1 MKTNISNFFKKY
13 LENNNYT
20 GVYAEVQTDK
30 KDSGTAINFKSDT
43 YTTDM
48 RQSEY
53 VKAPFLD
60 AQASKDELKKS
71 MKTHLRESIKTHLK
85 KHKVNGVNTPWYII
99 PKGFTFLFEKEHE
112 ELSDGEAYG
121 RITMKELRKEHL
133 KRALHYFQKACENG
147 ISLASKQRIQA
158 IIQNY
163 QRARKSAVKGL
174 KMASTRI
181 FRAVTTE
188 TKKEEDLQHKKMAK
202 LNIFAAA
209 ESFKEHHGTNNYE
222 LCVQRKCSDKKFG
235 AYGSYIFAS
244 EHINCP
250 ESLIERHIAET
261 YAKWKLDS
269 SFEGVYCIDKE
280 GNIKF
285 YTSEDVQELL
295 KKLRKEQQEYMN
307 TVAA

>member
-30 KDSGTAINFKSDT
+30 KDSGIVINFKSDM
-43 YTTDM
+43 YATDM
-48 RQSEY
+48 HQSEY
-53 VKAPFLD
+53 IKAPFLD
-60 AQASKDELKKS
+60 AQASNDALKKKYKIKGV
-71 MKTHLRESIKTHLK
+71 KTS
-85 KHKVNGVNTPWYII
+85 WYIV
-99 PKGFTFLFEKEHE
+99 PFTFLFEKEHE

-121 RITMKELRKEHL
+121 RLAMKELRKEHL
-133 KRALHYFQKACENG
+133 KLALRYFKKACEKG

-163 QRARKSAVKGL
+163 QRTRKSAVKGL

-181 FRAVTTE
+181 FRASSTK
-188 TKKEEDLQHKKMAK
+188 TKKEEDLQHKKMVK

-209 ESFKEHHGTNNYE
+209 ENFKEHHGTNNYE
-222 LCVQRKCSDKKFG
+222 LCIQRKSSDEKFT

-250 ESLIERHIAET
+250 ESLIERHIAEK

-269 SFEGVYCIDKE
+269 SFEGLYCIDKE
-280 GNIKF
+280 GSIKF

-295 KKLRKEQQEYMN
+295 KKLMEEQQEYMN
-307 TVAA
+307 KIVA

>member
-13 LENNNYT
+13 LENHNYT

-53 VKAPFLD
+53 IKAPFLD
-60 AQASKDELKKS
+60 AQSSKDVLKK
-71 MKTHLRESIKTHLK
+71 KYKIK
-85 KHKVNGVNTPWYII
+85 GVKTPWYII
-99 PKGFTFLFEKEHE
+99 PKGCTFLFEKEYK

-133 KRALHYFQKACENG
+133 KLALHYFKKACEKG

-163 QRARKSAVKGL
+163 LRARESAVKGL

-188 TKKEEDLQHKKMAK
+188 TKKEEDLQHKKMVK
-202 LNIFAAA
+202 LNMFAAA
-209 ESFKEHHGTNNYE
+209 ENFKEHHGTNNYE

-244 EHINCP
+244 EHTNCP

-295 KKLRKEQQEYMN
+295 KKLKEEQQEYMN
-307 TVAA
+307 TIAA

>member
-20 GVYAEVQTDK
+20 GVYAEVQTNK

-43 YTTDM
+43 YVTDM

-53 VKAPFLD
+53 VKTPFLD
-60 AQASKDELKKS
+60 AKSSKDALKK
-71 MKTHLRESIKTHLK
+71 KYKIKDVK
-85 KHKVNGVNTPWYII
+85 TPWYIVS
-99 PKGFTFLFEKEHE
+99 KGFSFLFEKEHE

-121 RITMKELRKEHL
+121 RIAMKELRKEHL
-133 KRALHYFQKACENG
+133 KLALRYFKKACEKG

-163 QRARKSAVKGL
+163 QRTRKSAVKGL
-174 KMASTRI
+174 KMASTRA

-188 TKKEEDLQHKKMAK
+188 TKKEEDLQHKKMVK
-202 LNIFAAA
+202 LNIFGAA
-209 ESFKEHHGTNNYE
+209 ENFKKHHGTNNYE
-222 LCVQRKCSDKKFG
+222 LCIQRKSSDEKFT

-250 ESLIERHIAET
+250 ESLIERHIAEK

-269 SFEGVYCIDKE
+269 SFEGIYCIDKE
-280 GNIKF
+280 GNIRF

-295 KKLRKEQQEYMN
+295 KKLREEQQEYMN
-307 TVAA
+307 TVVA

>member
-13 LENNNYT
+13 LKNNNYT
-20 GVYAEVQTDK
+20 GVYAEVQIDK
-30 KDSGTAINFKSDT
+30 KNSGTATNFKSDT
-43 YTTDM
+43 YATDM

-53 VKAPFLD
+53 IKAPFLD
-60 AQASKDELKKS
+60 EQARKDALKK
-71 MKTHLRESIKTHLK
+71 KYKIKGAK
-85 KHKVNGVNTPWYII
+85 TPWYI
-99 PKGFTFLFEKEHE
+99 GFTFLFEKEHN

-121 RITMKELRKEHL
+121 RIAMKELRKEHL
-133 KRALHYFQKACENG
+133 KLALRYFKKACEKG

-163 QRARKSAVKGL
+163 QRTRKSAVKGL

-181 FRAVTTE
+181 FQAVTTE
-188 TKKEEDLQHKKMAK
+188 TKKEENLQHKKMAK
-202 LNIFAAA
+202 LNIFVAA
-209 ESFKEHHGTNNYE
+209 ENFKEHHGTNNYE
-222 LCVQRKCSDKKFG
+222 LCVQRKSSDEKFG

-295 KKLRKEQQEYMN
+295 KKLKEKQQEYMN

>member
-13 LENNNYT
+13 LKDHNYT

-30 KDSGTAINFKSDT
+30 KDSGTAVNFKSDT

-53 VKAPFLD
+53 IKAPFLD
-60 AQASKDELKKS
+60 KQARNDALKK
-71 MKTHLRESIKTHLK
+71 KYKIKGAK
-85 KHKVNGVNTPWYII
+85 TPWYII
-99 PKGFTFLFEKEHE
+99 PKGCSFLFEKEHE
-112 ELSDGEAYG
+112 ELSDGEALLDIAIQELKQE
-121 RITMKELRKEHL
+121 RIKYAQR
-133 KRALHYFQKACENG
+133 YFKKADEKG
-147 ISLASKQRIQA
+147 ISLASKQRFTKIMRQYLGR
-158 IIQNY
+158 N
-163 QRARKSAVKGL
+163 KSAVKGL
-174 KMASTRI
+174 KMPSTRI

-209 ESFKEHHGTNNYE
+209 ENFKEHHGTNNYK
-222 LCVQRKCSDKKFG
+222 LCVQRKCSDEKFG

-244 EHINCP
+244 EHTNCP

-280 GNIKF
+280 GSIKF

-295 KKLRKEQQEYMN
+295 KKLKEEQQEYMN
-307 TVAA
+307 TIAA

>member
-30 KDSGTAINFKSDT
+30 KDSDIATNFKSDT
-43 YTTDM
+43 YATDM

-53 VKAPFLD
+53 IKAPFLD
-60 AQASKDELKKS
+60 EQARKDALKKKYKIKG
-71 MKTHLRESIKTHLK
+71 MKI
-85 KHKVNGVNTPWYII
+85 PWYAIA
-99 PKGFTFLFEKEHE
+99 KDFTFLFEKEYK

-121 RITMKELRKEHL
+121 RIAMKELRKEHIKL
-133 KRALHYFQKACENG
+133 TLRYFKKACEKG

-163 QRARKSAVKGL
+163 QRTHKSAVKGL
-174 KMASTRI
+174 KMPSTRI

-222 LCVQRKCSDKKFG
+222 LCVQRKCSDEKFG

-269 SFEGVYCIDKE
+269 SFEGIYCIDKE

-295 KKLRKEQQEYMN
+295 KKLREEQQEYMN

>member
-30 KDSGTAINFKSDT
+30 KDSGIAINFKSDM
-43 YTTDM
+43 YATDM

-53 VKAPFLD
+53 IKASFLD
-60 AQASKDELKKS
+60 AQACNDALKK
-71 MKTHLRESIKTHLK
+71 KYKIK
-85 KHKVNGVNTPWYII
+85 GVKTPWYIV
-99 PKGFTFLFEKEHE
+99 PFTFLFEKEHE

-121 RITMKELRKEHL
+121 RLAMKELRKEHL
-133 KRALHYFQKACENG
+133 KLALRYFKKACEKG

-163 QRARKSAVKGL
+163 QRTRKSAVKGL

-181 FRAVTTE
+181 FRAASTE
-188 TKKEEDLQHKKMAK
+188 TKKEEDLQHKKMVK
-202 LNIFAAA
+202 LNIFGAA

-222 LCVQRKCSDKKFG
+222 LCVQRKSSDEKFG

-244 EHINCP
+244 EFINCP
-250 ESLIERHIAET
+250 ESLIERHIAEK

-269 SFEGVYCIDKE
+269 SFEGLYCIDKE

-285 YTSEDVQELL
+285 YTFEDVQELL
-295 KKLRKEQQEYMN
+295 KKLMEEQQEYMN

>member
-20 GVYAEVQTDK
+20 GVYAETQTDK
-30 KDSGTAINFKSDT
+30 KDSGTAVNFKSDE
-43 YTTDM
+43 YATDM
-48 RQSEY
+48 RQVEY
-53 VKAPFLD
+53 IKAPFLD
-60 AQASKDELKKS
+60 EQARKDALKK
-71 MKTHLRESIKTHLK
+71 KYKIK
-85 KHKVNGVNTPWYII
+85 GVKTPWYII
-99 PKGFTFLFEKEHE
+99 PKGCTFLFEKEHE

-121 RITMKELRKEHL
+121 RLAMKELHKEHL
-133 KRALHYFQKACENG
+133 KLALRYFKKACEKG
-147 ISLASKQRIQA
+147 ISLASKQRIKA

-163 QRARKSAVKGL
+163 QRTHKNAVKGL
-174 KMASTRI
+174 KMPSTHI

-188 TKKEEDLQHKKMAK
+188 TKKEEDLQHKKMIK
-202 LNIFAAA
+202 LNIFDAA
-209 ESFKEHHGTNNYE
+209 ESFKEHHGTNNYK
-222 LCVQRKCSDKKFG
+222 LCVQRKSSDEKSG
-235 AYGSYIFAS
+235 ACGSYIFAS
-244 EHINCP
+244 EHTNCP

-295 KKLRKEQQEYMN
+295 KKLKEEQQEYMN
-307 TVAA
+307 TIAA

>member
-20 GVYAEVQTDK
+20 GVYAEIQTDK

-43 YTTDM
+43 YATDM
-48 RQSEY
+48 RQVEY
-53 VKAPFLD
+53 IKAPFLD
-60 AQASKDELKKS
+60 EQARKDALKK
-71 MKTHLRESIKTHLK
+71 KYKIK
-85 KHKVNGVNTPWYII
+85 GVKTPWYLI
-99 PKGFTFLFEKEHE
+99 PKGCTFLFEKEHE

-121 RITMKELRKEHL
+121 RLAMKELRKEHL
-133 KRALHYFQKACENG
+133 KLALRYFKKACEKG
-147 ISLASKQRIQA
+147 ISLASKQRIKA

-163 QRARKSAVKGL
+163 QRTHKSAVKGL
-174 KMASTRI
+174 KMPSTHI

-188 TKKEEDLQHKKMAK
+188 TKKEEDLQRKKMIK
-202 LNIFAAA
+202 LNIFDAA
-209 ESFKEHHGTNNYE
+209 ESFKEHHGTNNYK
-222 LCVQRKCSDKKFG
+222 LCVQRKSSDEESG

-244 EHINCP
+244 EHTNCP

-295 KKLRKEQQEYMN
+295 KKLKEEQQEYMN
-307 TVAA
+307 TIAA